1 VQRGKA
7 ASSRQGQQGQNGS
20 ARRAARV
27 RAADLGTTTSSGRR
41 IQPQG
46 IRRQARSGPDMVACS
61 SLRTAN
67 SGRHNGGQSV
77 APQGHLETGS
87 TNTETFQCR
96 TRSGC

>member
-1 VQRGKA
+1 MQRGKDSLFLDRDNRDKWERKA
-7 ASSRQGQQGQNGS
+7 GGQGTGSS
-20 ARRAARV
+20 
-27 RAADLGTTTSSGRR
+27 LGTTTSSGRS

-67 SGRHNGGQSV
+67 SGRHMAGRAWLRRV
-77 APQGHLETGS
+77 TWKTGS